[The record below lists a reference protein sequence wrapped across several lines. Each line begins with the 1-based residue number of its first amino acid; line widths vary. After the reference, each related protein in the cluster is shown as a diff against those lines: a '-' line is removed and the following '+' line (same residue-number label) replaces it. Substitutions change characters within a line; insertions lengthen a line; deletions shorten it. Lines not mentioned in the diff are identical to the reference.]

1 MSAEQPDSRKEKR
14 QAFLQQ
20 MLVELLEQLPAEHQR
35 AAWLATFPNW
45 FDVQLLGRLLGK
57 TGPQPAAPA
66 DLEAAQAAAEA
77 LIGQSLLKRDAFDRL
92 LMPGDVRQALS
103 ASLAGREA
111 ELAGL
116 DRRAVH
122 QTSLDYFRQRAAS
135 APPVEAAVCEREVV
149 YHQLALDEPAGLRL
163 LDERFETAVSAF
175 QLEQAEALAERADR
189 LLPMLSPTGQAW
201 TRYYHARLD
210 LLLHSGDQGKAA
222 SEALLDVPGD
232 RTLSALAR
240 WNLGQL
246 YVAQDSWSKAIQLYK
261 QALDLL
267 PAGSLALRAR
277 LLYALGQAY
286 RDLAENSGGFPE
298 EVHPPYGRLNQ
309 ALTYI
314 QHLPFLLYEALRHR
328 WDFLPNW
335 YFGTNYQD
343 WIVAYLY
350 TEASRWYR
358 AAVQAL
364 AQAGGGPG
372 LTDANLALARID
384 HRLGRWPRAWAAYR
398 CLESAPEV
406 TASRYRLARVRL
418 AEAASLVEEG
428 RDRQA
433 KAALTGLSAVFV
445 DFKDQASLATLHG
458 LSAQIDEKLGDL
470 EAAAVSYLDAH
481 QSLTLTG
488 DNLARTE
495 VVGRLENLAL
505 RAGSALSVE
514 TRRRISLA
522 AALTE
527 QYHYLARFPDQ
538 ILRWFR
544 RLALLAALPLSY
556 ILVLAAGLALV
567 FALIIVEGSLRS
579 VLVGANFSAVPFTD
593 FLILIAGVVLPVPF
607 ALWIYRLVYSL
618 MGDLLVWRLGS
629 RLAPIEREQPE
640 VIVTGPEGLERRR
653 SGEEQPARLDWE
665 AVQRVAGV
673 DYQLWQRPINLV
685 SRTLVNPGKEGWVI
699 NAITAGYPQLQGE
712 LTRRLQPHK
721 KTVERLGFTYLTR
734 GWLILAALLTLAF
747 TFLLR
752 KLDISG
758 GINVELPL
766 TFSTLALKFVAIMW
780 LVFPTGVLLRL
791 IRHRRMVEKTL
802 GYQPEAAPTWAL
814 AAAALFFI
822 LALAGLVGLVILVA
836 AAG

>member
-1 MSAEQPDSRKEKR
+1 MSAEQPGSRKVKR

-20 MLVELLEQLPAEHQR
+20 MLVELLEQLPADQQR
-35 AAWLATFPNW
+35 AAWLATVPNW
-45 FDVQLLGRLLGK
+45 SDVQLLARLLGK
-57 TGPQPAAPA
+57 TGPQPASAA
-66 DLEAAQAAAEA
+66 DLEAAQSAAEA
-77 LIGQSLLKRDAFDRL
+77 LIGQSLLKRDPFDRL
-92 LMPGDVRQALS
+92 LMPDDVRQALS
-103 ASLAGREA
+103 ASLAGREL
-111 ELAGL
+111 ELTGL
-116 DRRAVH
+116 DRRAAH

-135 APPVEAAVCEREVV
+135 ASPVEAAVYEREVV

-163 LDERFETAVSAF
+163 LDERFEAAVSAF
-175 QLEQAEALAERADR
+175 QLEQAEALAEQADR
-189 LLPMLSPTGQAW
+189 LSPALSRTGQAW
-201 TRYYHARLD
+201 ATYYHARLD
-210 LLLHSGDQGKAA
+210 LLLRTGDQGRTA

-232 RTLSALAR
+232 RSLSALAR

-246 YVAQDSWSKAIQLYK
+246 YVAQDSWSKAIQIYK
-261 QALDLL
+261 QALELL
-267 PAGSLALRAR
+267 PPGSLALRAR

-298 EVHPPYGRLNQ
+298 EVHPQYGRLNQ
-309 ALTYI
+309 ALTRL
-314 QHLPFLLYEALRHR
+314 QHLPFLVYEALRHR

-364 AQAGGGPG
+364 EQAGGGPE
-372 LTDANLALARID
+372 LTEANLALARID
-384 HRLGRWPRAWAAYR
+384 HRLGRWSRAWGEYR
-398 CLESAPEV
+398 RLESAPDV

-418 AEAASLVEEG
+418 AEAVSLVEEG
-428 RDRQA
+428 RHSQA
-433 KAALTGLSAVFV
+433 KTALAGLSAVFA
-445 DFKDQASLATLHG
+445 DFKDQASLGALRL
-458 LSAQIDEKLGDL
+458 LSAQIEEKLGDL
-470 EAAAVSYLDAH
+470 EAAALSYLEAH

-495 VVGRLENLAL
+495 VVGRLESLAL
-505 RAGSALSVE
+505 RAGSALGVDV
-514 TRRRISLA
+514 RRRISLA

-527 QYHYLARFPDQ
+527 QYEYLARFPDQ
-538 ILRWFR
+538 ILHWFR

-556 ILVLAAGLALV
+556 ILVLVAGLALV

-593 FLILIAGVVLPVPF
+593 FLILVAGVILPVPF
-607 ALWIYRLVYSL
+607 ALWIYRFVYSL

-629 RLAPIEREQPE
+629 RLAPIEKEQPE

-653 SGEEQPARLDWE
+653 SGEEQPARLPWE

-673 DYQLWQRPINLV
+673 DYQLWQRPIQLV
-685 SRTLVNPGKEGWVI
+685 SRTLVNPGQAAWVI
-699 NAITAGYPQLQGE
+699 NGITAGYPQLQGE
-712 LTRRLQPHK
+712 LGRRLLAHQ

-734 GWLILAALLTLAF
+734 GWLIAATLLTLGF

-766 TFSTLALKFVAIMW
+766 TFSTLALKFVTIMW

-802 GYQPEAAPTWAL
+802 GYQPEAVPTWVL
-814 AAAALFFI
+814 AAAAGFFI
-822 LALAGLVGLVILVA
+822 VALAGLVLLVILVA
-836 AAG
+836 SA